1 MIDIMCVS
9 DEEVFLQNKENRKID
24 LLISAGDLSP
34 GYLDYLVNEFKPTF
48 SIMVHGNHDKNF
60 FQRLMKRKIIRF
72 LRYIKVFTF
81 LIMVLLI

>member
-34 GYLDYLVNEFKPTF
+34 GYLDYLVMSLNR
-48 SIMVHGNHDKNF
+48 
-60 FQRLMKRKIIRF
+60 RL
-72 LRYIKVFTF
+72 V
-81 LIMVLLI
+81 